1 MSKINIK
8 AITIGMFF
16 GYILPIGI
24 IWLLSQ
30 ITFQLNSMVISSTVG
45 IAKLLWFFLF
55 APLTTGYLAA
65 KYSSVQP
72 LLQGLLAISIPMLWV
87 IYNVGFNPI
96 WLLPVFV
103 ILSIVLA
110 IFGARRFKFEA
121 KI

>member
-1 MSKINIK
+1 
-8 AITIGMFF
+8 
-16 GYILPIGI
+16 
-24 IWLLSQ
+24 
-30 ITFQLNSMVISSTVG
+30 MV
-45 IAKLLWFFLF
+45 FLF